1 MTTDF
6 KDGAIGEIG
15 ATAAD
20 QAIVGNR
27 RFSPGYR
34 STTLI
39 KIVVD
44 LDGGRH
50 VCNLRIFDIC
60 HRHCKGT
67 RRAVSMIIRRSQS
80 DLCRSYRELA
90 PVWMTGTQINKV
102 IAVICQLWIGPGSR
116 CSANPEL

>member
-15 ATAAD
+15 ATVAD

-50 VCNLRIFDIC
+50 VCNLRIFDI
-60 HRHCKGT
+60 
-67 RRAVSMIIRRSQS
+67 SSPS
-80 DLCRSYRELA
+80 L
-90 PVWMTGTQINKV
+90 
-102 IAVICQLWIGPGSR
+102 
-116 CSANPEL
+116 